1 MKTLYMCLM
10 LGLMVG
16 CASEPMMQ
24 SGPEAE
30 VSFDGLT
37 RVDNTTMRNVWVKS
51 DLDLSPYTKIKL
63 VGAGIDYRSV
73 KPASRSARVNAGR
86 SEFPLD
92 ANQKSRL
99 EAMVGEVFLEELAKN
114 SYFEIVTE
122 EGPDVLNLTGALLD
136 VVSNVPPAPTG
147 RGGVY
152 LSEFGA
158 ATLVTEL
165 RDSQSGEIFVRS
177 IDRQNA
183 ESAFMQEAT
192 RGMNMS
198 EVKMAVRHWARVLTS
213 GLDKIHDIEL

>member
-1 MKTLYMCLM
+1 
-10 LGLMVG
+10 
-16 CASEPMMQ
+16 
-24 SGPEAE
+24 
-30 VSFDGLT
+30 
-37 RVDNTTMRNVWVKS
+37 
-51 DLDLSPYTKIKL
+51 
-63 VGAGIDYRSV
+63 
-73 KPASRSARVNAGR
+73 
-86 SEFPLD
+86 
-92 ANQKSRL
+92 
-99 EAMVGEVFLEELAKN
+99 
-114 SYFEIVTE
+114 
-122 EGPDVLNLTGALLD
+122 LTGALLD